1 MGYENHEF
9 GAAGE
14 PEQGPSWQRP
24 NWRFGESDAL
34 TGALDPTA
42 MAVEIKAAAKAAGK
56 PSSDADVTAAAGDSI
71 RAMML
76 VRTYRV
82 RGHLAANLDPLGLS
96 KQDIPADLDPAYHG
110 FTEAD
115 LDRPV
120 YVGGVLG
127 LDWTSVRE
135 LVAVLRANYCGSVGL
150 EYMHIADVEER
161 RFLQDRLEGKDA
173 AIIV

>member
-1 MGYENHEF
+1 
-9 GAAGE
+9 
-14 PEQGPSWQRP
+14 
-24 NWRFGESDAL
+24 
-34 TGALDPTA
+34 

-56 PSSDADVTAAAGDSI
+56 PVSDTDAVAAAGDSI

-115 LDRPV
+115 LDRKV
-120 YVGGVLG
+120 YVGGTLG
-127 LDWTSVRE
+127 YDWVSVRE
-135 LVAVLRANYCGSVGL
+135 LVATLRANYCGAVGL

-161 RFLQDRLEGKDA
+161 RFLQERMEGKDA
-173 AIIV
+173 AISASPPKARRRSSPK